1 MRIIATCALVIAL
14 TGCATKPSNIKAAYV
29 SPLKYKD
36 YTCDQIIMEMDHV
49 GRRVDELYVA
59 LKKRADGDAAVTG
72 VGLILF
78 WPVLFAIDGDG
89 PEAQEYA
96 RLKGEYEALRQQSV
110 AKNCDQ
116 SALPPS
122 PDEIVES
129 LENSPPAK
137 LEEEPDSGE

>member
-14 TGCATKPSNIKAAYV
+14 TSCATKPSNIKAAYV

-122 PDEIVES
+122 PDEIVET
-129 LENSPPAK
+129 LENSPPAEPK
-137 LEEEPDSGE
+137 EEPDSGE